1 MSPVRQI
8 INPFD
13 QSVLTEVED
22 QTREQAIQAI
32 AKARNAFDHGD
43 WQHSGPEHRAAVLN
57 RIADLLERDKE
68 DIARTETLDTGKTLV
83 ESRIDVDDVVAVF
96 RYYGNLA
103 GLLHP
108 KIVQGTPPDVIS
120 RIDYE
125 PVGVCGM
132 IAPWNYPLLQISWKI
147 APALLA
153 GNTLVAKP
161 SEITPLTTIK
171 LFELMREAGLPDGV
185 ANLVLG
191 TGPEVGAPLSEHP
204 DVDLISFTGSLA
216 TGQRIMASAAKTVKK
231 VALELGGKNPN
242 IVFADADI
250 DTAVDYALTAAFFHA
265 GQVCSS
271 GTRLI
276 VHTDIYDDFVN
287 EVARRADKIKLGNGF
302 DEDTES
308 GPLVSAEHRAKVE
321 SYVEIAEQEGATL
334 KAGGKRPDEPELQN
348 GFFFRPTVYADCTRT
363 MKLVQDETFGP
374 IITAERFETEDE
386 ATFLG
391 NDTDYGLAGGVW
403 SQDLDKAQRVAK
415 KLRHGTVWINE
426 FGPYLPQAEW
436 GGFKRSGVGR
446 ELGTAGL
453 HEYTEPKH
461 VYQNLKP
468 AAQNW
473 FARKDSQ

>member
-1 MSPVRQI
+1 MSRPI

-13 QSVLTEVED
+13 QSVIAEVED
-22 QTREQAIQAI
+22 ATRADAEAAI
-32 AKARNAFDHGD
+32 ARARTAFDDGA
-43 WQHSGPEHRAAVLN
+43 WSSTSPEHRAAVLN
-57 RIADLLERDKE
+57 RVADLLERDKE
-68 DIARTETLDTGKTLV
+68 DIARTETLDTGKTIV
-83 ESRIDVDDVVAVF
+83 ESRIDVDDVAAVF
-96 RYYGNLA
+96 RYYGGLA
-103 GLLHP
+103 GALHP
-108 KIVQGTPPDVIS
+108 KIVPGAGADVIS

-125 PVGVCGM
+125 PVGVCGL
-132 IAPWNYPLLQISWKI
+132 IAPWNYPLLQMSWKV

-161 SEITPLTTIK
+161 SEVTPLTTIL
-171 LFELMREAGLPDGV
+171 LFQLLDEAGVPDGV

-191 TGPEVGAPLSEHP
+191 TGPEVGAPLSEHR
-204 DVDLISFTGSLA
+204 DVDLVSFTGSLA
-216 TGQRIMASAAKTVKK
+216 TGQRIMASAAGTVKK

-242 IVFADADI
+242 IVFPDADLE
-250 DTAVDYALTAAFFHA
+250 TAIDYALTAAFFHA

-276 VHTDIYDDFVN
+276 LHESIHDDFVA
-287 EVARRADKIKLGNGF
+287 EVARRADLVKLGNGF

-321 SYVEIAEQEGATL
+321 SYVEIGLREGARL
-334 KAGGKRPDEPELQN
+334 VAGGKRPDEPELQN
-348 GFFFRPTVYADCTRT
+348 GFFFRPTVFADCRRE
-363 MKLVQDETFGP
+363 MRLVQDETFGP
-374 IITAERFETEDE
+374 IITVEKFSSEAE
-386 ATFLG
+386 AVFLG

-403 SQDLDKAQRVAK
+403 SQDLDLAQRVAK
-415 KLRHGTVWINE
+415 RLRHGTVWIND

-446 ELGTAGL
+446 ELGASGL
-453 HEYTEPKH
+453 HEYCEPKH

-473 FARKDSQ
+473 FARKDRA